1 MDRWNQTEDNYA
13 LPFSEWPEA
22 DQRAWQ
28 RALVPATFLEEANV
42 ASGWSEG
49 GRTMAVDG
57 YAHWLG
63 WLDRSGLLDRH
74 APAASRVTRERVKT
88 YAEVMATR
96 GLAPMTVQSRIRQL
110 GRAMRAM
117 APDQDWSWLSRAA
130 DRIRAEAVPVRQ
142 KRPRMQEVQAL
153 AELGVSMMER
163 AEASD
168 AHFATQ
174 RAVLYRDGLM
184 IALLA
189 HRPLR
194 MRSFAALTLGRQ
206 LVQRE
211 AEWWLVMGADDTKTG
226 RPMEMP
232 FPEALVGHLQ
242 CYLDEH
248 RPALQVGRSKLGET
262 RPATEALWLGKGGR
276 MLGKSAISLQIRR
289 HTEEAFGQSVN
300 PHLFRD
306 CAATSIAIQDPEHV
320 RMILPILGHAT
331 LATSE
336 RHYNQAGT
344 LEASRRLQK
353 AVREQRLASKE
364 WGI

>member
-1 MDRWNQTEDNYA
+1 
-13 LPFSEWPEA
+13 
-22 DQRAWQ
+22 
-28 RALVPATFLEEANV
+28 
-42 ASGWSEG
+42 
-49 GRTMAVDG
+49 
-57 YAHWLG
+57 
-63 WLDRSGLLDRH
+63 
-74 APAASRVTRERVKT
+74 
-88 YAEVMATR
+88 
-96 GLAPMTVQSRIRQL
+96 
-110 GRAMRAM
+110 
-117 APDQDWSWLSRAA
+117 
-130 DRIRAEAVPVRQ
+130 
-142 KRPRMQEVQAL
+142 
-153 AELGVSMMER
+153 
-163 AEASD
+163 
-168 AHFATQ
+168 
-174 RAVLYRDGLM
+174 
-184 IALLA
+184 
-189 HRPLR
+189 
-194 MRSFAALTLGRQ
+194 
-206 LVQRE
+206 
-211 AEWWLVMGADDTKTG
+211 
-226 RPMEMP
+226 MEMP